1 VAAAMATPAPMAA
14 SRRRLPISTFS
25 QYPIDGEVPR
35 MHKQLGALFLRFA
48 LLVVAAGLIAATA
61 GAQLNEK
68 CTVSVLNRTTQARSD
83 GSWVLPEV
91 PANAGLVRARAT
103 CVENGITRSGQSN
116 LFLVPIN
123 GVIDNVSFSFTN
135 PTPIPVSLTLNAS
148 LSTLT
153 VVGSTSQLSALAVY
167 PGAITRDVTAGSGT
181 TYFTSNPVIATVTD
195 TGRVTARGTGTA
207 LLSAL
212 HEGALGMTRI
222 TISTTGD
229 ADGDGMP
236 DDYEISNGFDPS
248 NPADAQADADGDGL
262 KNVDEFRNGTNP
274 RAADSDGDGIADGE
288 EVVAGAD
295 GFITNPLL
303 ADTDGDG
310 LRDALE
316 VSTGSDPTNRNSYN
330 LARALS
336 RIAVAPTSFTLIV
349 NTLVGQAYTQLTV
362 TGTLLD
368 GTSIDLTSGGRQ
380 TTYSSSDL
388 SILNFGAP
396 EGRVFAGGEGSAT
409 ITASNN
415 GFTATASG
423 VVRNFS

>member
-1 VAAAMATPAPMAA
+1 CVMTRYRSTGMRSSSEPASVISAAAAALRPATPAGVPSPAMRSSCIPTTHPRGTTNHDTSSAYPAAAGSSDAACASEAPPATKVAAMNSVAAAMATPAPMAA

-123 GVIDNVSFSFTN
+123 GVIDNVSISFTN

-222 TISTTGD
+222 TISTTGED
-229 ADGDGMP
+229 
-236 DDYEISNGFDPS
+236 
-248 NPADAQADADGDGL
+248 
-262 KNVDEFRNGTNP
+262 R
-274 RAADSDGDGIADGE
+274 
-288 EVVAGAD
+288 
-295 GFITNPLL
+295 
-303 ADTDGDG
+303 
-310 LRDALE
+310 
-316 VSTGSDPTNRNSYN
+316 
-330 LARALS
+330 
-336 RIAVAPTSFTLIV
+336 
-349 NTLVGQAYTQLTV
+349 
-362 TGTLLD
+362 
-368 GTSIDLTSGGRQ
+368 
-380 TTYSSSDL
+380 
-388 SILNFGAP
+388 
-396 EGRVFAGGEGSAT
+396 
-409 ITASNN
+409 
-415 GFTATASG
+415 
-423 VVRNFS
+423 